1 MKLTFDSIVRVA
13 TTIEYLEYLELSGR
27 FRLMREV
34 LEFSGNFEKNFVG
47 QGSIEYRVFITGE
60 NKSVSV
66 SIISP

>member
-1 MKLTFDSIVRVA
+1 MKLTFDSIVRVP

-34 LEFSGNFEKNFVG
+34 LEFSGNFEKNLVG
-47 QGSIEYRVFITGE
+47 QGSIEYRVFITGV